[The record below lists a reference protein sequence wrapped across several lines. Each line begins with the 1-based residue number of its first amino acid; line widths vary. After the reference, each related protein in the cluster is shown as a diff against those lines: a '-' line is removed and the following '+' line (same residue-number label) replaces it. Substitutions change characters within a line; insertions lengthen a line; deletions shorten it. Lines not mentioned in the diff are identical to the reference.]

1 VGRGAFYY
9 PQQAQ
14 CLCNIF
20 LPSLLFYTMNNI
32 DEVDKK
38 FRKICEQADAS
49 LAFFGVR
56 VVTRIQCIRCGAL
69 FKQDELPLLDQ
80 HIEMCKITFREY

>member
-1 VGRGAFYY
+1 
-9 PQQAQ
+9 
-14 CLCNIF
+14 
-20 LPSLLFYTMNNI
+20 MNNI

-49 LAFFGVR
+49 LAYFGVR

-69 FKQDELPLLDQ
+69 FKEDELPLLDQ
-80 HIEMCKITFREY
+80 HLDMCKLNFKEYHGKD